1 MHRYARTA
9 LLAALI
15 AALPAAA
22 LAQAYPSRPINMI
35 IPFPPGGNT
44 DLMGRALQDELRK
57 ALGQTVVIQ
66 NRGGAAGTLGIIELA
81 RAAPDGYTIAMTP
94 NNPLTAQPHMRK
106 LPYGMDS
113 FRFICL
119 TYYSPYVLIAGPKA
133 PFKTLK
139 EFLAFAK
146 AKPENLIYGHPGV
159 GSQPHL
165 GMLAV
170 LKALNVQAL
179 GVPFQGAGPMS
190 QALLGGTVMAIAETP
205 AVAQAANLPILA
217 ALTDERISVLPDVP
231 TMKELG
237 FPAQGF
243 TAGGLIAL
251 KDTPADVAATLEK
264 ACEKAVTSSEY
275 KVIAARLKA
284 EPRYLPGPAFRLLF
298 DVDSKSAAAAIK
310 DAGLAPK

>member
-9 LLAALI
+9 LLTALM

-94 NNPLTAQPHMRK
+94 NNPLTAQPHLRK

-133 PFKTLK
+133 PFKTFK
-139 EFLAFAK
+139 EFLSFAK
-146 AKPENLIYGHPGV
+146 AKPENLVYGHPGV

-205 AVAQAANLPILA
+205 AVAQASNLPILA
-217 ALTDERISVLPDVP
+217 ALTDKRISVLPDVP
-231 TMKELG
+231 TMQELG

-251 KDTPADVAATLEK
+251 KDTPVDVAATLEK

-275 KVIAARLKA
+275 KVIAERLKA

-298 DVDSKSAAAAIK
+298 DVDSKNAAEAIK
-310 DAGLAPK
+310 DAGLTPK